1 MNQFQKG
8 ISFSNVDDF
17 LEYITDHE
25 RKIVDRLRKI
35 IFDCMPDCKEKLA
48 YNTPFYYLN
57 KRVLYIWPS
66 SVPWGGIKEKDV
78 VVLGFC
84 KGQYI
89 TDETGYLNKN
99 GRKEIATVKFRSFKD
114 IDVDLLRSYIFEAIF
129 LDEQGAKKKK
139 SRS

>member
-1 MNQFQKG
+1 MSHFQKG
-8 ISFSNVDDF
+8 ISFNSVDDF
-17 LEYITDHE
+17 LEYITDTE
-25 RKIVDRLRKI
+25 RKMVEKLRKI
-35 IFDCMPDCKEKLA
+35 IISCMPECKEKLA

-84 KGQYI
+84 NGQHI
-89 TDETGYLNKN
+89 TDDSGILNKD
-99 GRKEIATVKFRSFKD
+99 GRKEIATMKFRSAKE
-114 IDVDLLRSYIFEAIF
+114 IDADLLRSYIYEAIL
-129 LDEQGAKKKK
+129 LDEQAVVKKK